1 MARLGRRKSLA
12 DEPVRRVP
20 RRHPA
25 PGAQRDVQAVGRAGD
40 AVVHPVAAHDSGPVA
55 DGELGAREADGDEH
69 LLAPLGGTGAEE
81 EVAAAAGAVDHV
93 ETRVVLATGDH
104 AERQWTSGRPSE
116 RVQVLAHLA
125 LELAR
130 PEGGEA
136 ELILPP
142 TDACDNVHLHTHK

>member
-1 MARLGRRKSLA
+1 MARLGRCKGLS
-12 DEPVRRVP
+12 DKPVRQVP

-25 PGAQRDVQAVGRAGD
+25 PGAQRDVEAVGRAGD
-40 AVVHPVAAHDSGPVA
+40 AVVHPVAPHDGGPVA
-55 DGELGAREADGDEH
+55 NGELGAREADGDEH
-69 LLAPLGGTGAEE
+69 LLAPLGGAGAEE
-81 EVAAAAGAVDHV
+81 EVAAAARPVDHV
-93 ETRVVLATGDH
+93 EASVVLATD
-104 AERQWTSGRPSE
+104 RPWTCHGEMGAWVRSSGI
-116 RVQVLAHLA
+116 A